1 MAIFN
6 FLDRFFTDSDTV
18 SLKTV
23 SKAAK
28 ENLDYKLLVMEAG
41 INLISKAVSLAE
53 FQTFEKG
60 EETRKKNYYLFNVE
74 ANQNTSA
81 SAFWRDTVRTVLEKE
96 EALVLLEGGSLY
108 LADSFTR
115 KQSAFSPNVYT
126 DVEIN
131 GESVK
136 GSFNESQVLYFRDN
150 ITTVRSAFN
159 GLYNDY
165 AKLIS
170 ASSKGYRSSKARKG
184 TLEIPTSLPHHL
196 KDVEA
201 LQKYIEDTMKTFMD
215 PDTDAVYPE
224 QHNFKYNEIQETK
237 GGSKASESGR
247 ETRKLIDDVI
257 DFMAIAY
264 GFSPALLKG
273 DTVESKD
280 IVNNFIAFCINPFA
294 KLITDELNRKMYG
307 YKHYSERSYVKADT
321 SVIKTVDLR
330 DIANSI
336 DMLNRNAALRID
348 DILRMLGKEP
358 IGGEL
363 GNMRFITKNYELL
376 DRVLEE
382 GSVSGSTGV
391 NSSEGG
397 D

>member
-1 MAIFN
+1 MAIFD
-6 FLDRFFTDSDTV
+6 FLDRFFKGETEV

-23 SKAAK
+23 SREARK
-28 ENLDYKLLVMEAG
+28 NMDYKNLVQEAA
-41 INLISKAVSLAE
+41 INLIAKAVSLAE

-60 EETRKKNYYLFNVE
+60 EETRKRNYYLFNVE
-74 ANQNTSA
+74 ANPNTSA
-81 SAFWRDTVRTVLEKE
+81 SVFWRSLVQSVLRKEKTL
-96 EALVLLEGGSLY
+96 ALIHKGGLY

-115 KQSAFSPNVYT
+115 EQSALSPNIYK

-131 GESVK
+131 GERVK
-136 GSFNESQVLYFRDN
+136 GEWDENQVLYFEDN
-150 ITTVRSAFN
+150 ITSVRSAIH

-165 AKLIS
+165 AKLIA
-170 ASSKGYRSSKARKG
+170 ASSKGYRSSKTRKG
-184 TLEIPTSLPHHL
+184 TLEIPATLPKHL
-196 KDVEA
+196 KDAQDLE
-201 LQKYIEDTMKTFMD
+201 QYIMATMESFMD
-215 PDTDAVYPE
+215 PDKDAVYPE
-224 QHNFKYNEIQETK
+224 QFGFKYNEIQEAK
-237 GGSKASESGR
+237 GGTRSTDSGR
-247 ETRKLIDDVI
+247 ETRKFIDDVM
-257 DFMAIAY
+257 DFVAIAY
-264 GFSPALLKG
+264 GIPPSLLKG
-273 DTVESKD
+273 DTVETKD
-280 IVNNFIAFCINPFA
+280 AVNNFIAFCINPIA

-358 IGGEL
+358 IGGEI

-376 DRVLEE
+376 DRVLET
-382 GSVSGSTGV
+382 GSISGSA
-391 NSSEGG
+391 SASEGG